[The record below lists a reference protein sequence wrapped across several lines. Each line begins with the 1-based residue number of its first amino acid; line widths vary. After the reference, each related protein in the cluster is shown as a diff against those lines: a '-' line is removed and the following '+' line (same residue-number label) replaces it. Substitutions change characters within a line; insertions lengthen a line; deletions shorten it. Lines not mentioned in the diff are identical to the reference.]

1 MKEKTLLD
9 MKKKVDALSNVM
21 QMVYNEIGNL
31 RELSV
36 GTLETLK
43 LMDGYNEAIETLKT
57 KIKENAEKEN
67 KGKAKEEVEG
77 SAKEENDTTEKV
89 LEL

>member
-1 MKEKTLLD
+1 

-43 LMDGYNEAIETLKT
+43 LMDGYTEAIETLKT
-57 KIKENAEKEN
+57 NIKENAKKED
-67 KGKAKEEVEG
+67 KSKAKDEVEG
-77 SAKEENDTTEKV
+77 KSKEDKSETKV

>member
-21 QMVYNEIGNL
+21 QMVYNELGNL
-31 RELSV
+31 RELSI

-43 LMDGYNEAIETLKT
+43 LMDGYTEAIETLKT
-57 KIKENAEKEN
+57 NIKET
-67 KGKAKEEVEG
+67 EE
-77 SAKEENDTTEKV
+77 DTKEKV

>member
-1 MKEKTLLD
+1 

-43 LMDGYNEAIETLKT
+43 LMDGYTEAIETLKT
-57 KIKENAEKEN
+57 NIKENEA
-67 KGKAKEEVEG
+67 KAK
-77 SAKEENDTTEKV
+77 AKAETKTETL

>member
-1 MKEKTLLD
+1 MKEKTLLE

-43 LMDGYNEAIETLKT
+43 LMDGYTEAIETLKT
-57 KIKENAEKEN
+57 NIKENEA
-67 KGKAKEEVEG
+67 KAK
-77 SAKEENDTTEKV
+77 TEAETETL

>member
-21 QMVYNEIGNL
+21 QHVYNEIGNL
-31 RELSV
+31 RELAV

-43 LMDGYNEAIETLKT
+43 LMDGYTEAIETLKT
-57 KIKENAEKEN
+57 KLKENEA
-67 KGKAKEEVEG
+67 KAKAE
-77 SAKEENDTTEKV
+77 TETKTETL

>member
-31 RELSV
+31 RE
-36 GTLETLK
+36 T
-43 LMDGYNEAIETLKT
+43 
-57 KIKENAEKEN
+57 
-67 KGKAKEEVEG
+67 G
-77 SAKEENDTTEKV
+77 S
-89 LEL
+89 

>member
-21 QMVYNEIGNL
+21 QHVYNEIGNL
-31 RELSV
+31 RELAV

-43 LMDGYNEAIETLKT
+43 LMDGYTEAIETLKT
-57 KIKENAEKEN
+57 NMIEQTKKEKET
-67 KGKAKEEVEG
+67 KE
-77 SAKEENDTTEKV
+77 DTKEKV

>member
-21 QMVYNEIGNL
+21 KMVYNEIGNL

-43 LMDGYNEAIETLKT
+43 LMDGYTEAIETLKNN
-57 KIKENAEKEN
+57 IKENSEKET
-67 KGKAKEEVEG
+67 KE
-77 SAKEENDTTEKV
+77 DTKEKV

>member
-1 MKEKTLLD
+1 MKEKTLLE

-43 LMDGYNEAIETLKT
+43 LMDGYTEAIETLKT
-57 KIKENAEKEN
+57 NMIEQTKKEKEEKETKENTK
-67 KGKAKEEVEG
+67 
-77 SAKEENDTTEKV
+77 EKV

>member
-1 MKEKTLLD
+1 

-43 LMDGYNEAIETLKT
+43 LMDGYTEAIETLKT
-57 KIKENAEKEN
+57 NIKENEAKTKAEAET
-67 KGKAKEEVEG
+67 GAE
-77 SAKEENDTTEKV
+77 TL

>member
-21 QMVYNEIGNL
+21 QMVYNELGNL
-31 RELSV
+31 RELSI

-43 LMDGYNEAIETLKT
+43 LIDGYTEAIETLKT
-57 KIKENAEKEN
+57 NIKENEAKTEAE
-67 KGKAKEEVEG
+67 
-77 SAKEENDTTEKV
+77 TETKTL

>member
-1 MKEKTLLD
+1 

-21 QMVYNEIGNL
+21 QHVYNEIGNL

-43 LMDGYNEAIETLKT
+43 LMDGYTEAIETLKT
-57 KIKENAEKEN
+57 NIKENEA
-67 KGKAKEEVEG
+67 KAKAE
-77 SAKEENDTTEKV
+77 TETETETKL

>member
-1 MKEKTLLD
+1 MKEKTLLE

-43 LMDGYNEAIETLKT
+43 LIDGYTEAIETLKT
-57 KIKENAEKEN
+57 NIKENEA
-67 KGKAKEEVEG
+67 KAK
-77 SAKEENDTTEKV
+77 TEAETKTETL

>member
-21 QMVYNEIGNL
+21 QHVYNEIGNL

-43 LMDGYNEAIETLKT
+43 LMDGYTEAIETLKT
-57 KIKENAEKEN
+57 NIKENAEKEN
-67 KGKAKEEVEG
+67 EGKAKAEG
-77 SAKEENDTTEKV
+77 KAKDESETKV

>member
-21 QMVYNEIGNL
+21 QHVYNELGNL
-31 RELSV
+31 RELSI

-43 LMDGYNEAIETLKT
+43 LMDGYTEAIETLKT
-57 KIKENAEKEN
+57 NIKENEA
-67 KGKAKEEVEG
+67 KAK
-77 SAKEENDTTEKV
+77 TEAETKTETL

>member
-21 QMVYNEIGNL
+21 QMVYNEVNNL
-31 RELSV
+31 KELSV

-43 LMDGYNEAIETLKT
+43 LMDGYTEAIETLKT
-57 KIKENAEKEN
+57 KIKENAKKEN
-67 KGKAKEEVEG
+67 EGKAKDEVEG
-77 SAKEENDTTEKV
+77 TSKKEESNTKV

>member
-21 QMVYNEIGNL
+21 QHVYNELGNL
-31 RELSV
+31 RELSI

-43 LMDGYNEAIETLKT
+43 TN
-57 KIKENAEKEN
+57 IKENEAKTKAE
-67 KGKAKEEVEG
+67 
-77 SAKEENDTTEKV
+77 TETKTL

>member
-1 MKEKTLLD
+1 MKEKTLLE

-43 LMDGYNEAIETLKT
+43 LMDGYTEAIETLKT
-57 KIKENAEKEN
+57 NIKENEA
-67 KGKAKEEVEG
+67 KAK
-77 SAKEENDTTEKV
+77 TEAETKTETL

>member
-21 QMVYNEIGNL
+21 QHVYNELGNL
-31 RELSV
+31 RELSI

-43 LMDGYNEAIETLKT
+43 LMDGYTEAIETLKT
-57 KIKENAEKEN
+57 KIKENTEKET
-67 KGKAKEEVEG
+67 KEDT
-77 SAKEENDTTEKV
+77 KEKI

>member
-21 QMVYNEIGNL
+21 QHVY
-31 RELSV
+31 
-36 GTLETLK
+36 T
-43 LMDGYNEAIETLKT
+43 EAIETLKT
-57 KIKENAEKEN
+57 NIKENAKKEN
-67 KGKAKEEVEG
+67 EGKAKAE
-77 SAKEENDTTEKV
+77 TETETETKL

>member
-43 LMDGYNEAIETLKT
+43 LMDGYTEAIETLKT
-57 KIKENAEKEN
+57 NIKENAKKEN
-67 KGKAKEEVEG
+67 EGKAKAEG
-77 SAKEENDTTEKV
+77 KAKDESETKV

>member
-21 QMVYNEIGNL
+21 QHVYNEIGNL

-43 LMDGYNEAIETLKT
+43 LMDGYTEAIETLKT

-67 KGKAKEEVEG
+67 EGKAKDEVEG
-77 SAKEENDTTEKV
+77 KSKEDKSETKV

>member
-43 LMDGYNEAIETLKT
+43 LMDGYTEAIETLKT
-57 KIKENAEKEN
+57 NIKENAKKED
-67 KGKAKEEVEG
+67 KSKAKDEVEG
-77 SAKEENDTTEKV
+77 KSKEDKSKTKV